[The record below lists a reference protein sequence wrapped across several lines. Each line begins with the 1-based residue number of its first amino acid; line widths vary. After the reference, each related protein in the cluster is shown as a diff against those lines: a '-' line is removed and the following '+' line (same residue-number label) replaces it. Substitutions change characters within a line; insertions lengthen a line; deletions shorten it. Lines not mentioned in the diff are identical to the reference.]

1 VATVRQ
7 FGAIT
12 KIEDQADGTIKVW
25 GVASCETRD
34 SVGELITA
42 EAMKG
47 ALPDYERFPA
57 LREMHQPS
65 AAGRVIEADVDGA
78 GATQICA
85 HVVDPIAITK
95 VRAGV
100 YAGFSVGGKVLKRD
114 PTDRSI
120 ITVLKLTEISLVD
133 APCNPDAVI
142 SMWKADMTDYTPS
155 ADEVVAKARE
165 IAEAAGSKKYKDFLY
180 KARETLKAEALASDF
195 EDDEDADGAVAKTDE
210 VESADAAAAPP
221 EAAPEGAE
229 VTTDET
235 DEAKLA
241 AAAIDAEA
249 EPVDPA
255 AALAAAIVKA
265 NDAVTVPVVAA
276 EPTPF
281 DDMAK
286 AGAAMALIA
295 KTVQTNDLTKGLW
308 FVESSACLLQR
319 IGELASSIAWEAR
332 DEGDAASPLP
342 AMAIDLVNRIKA
354 FVIAITNEETAELL
368 THLTTNLPDFTLTMI
383 EGDAEIIVL
392 ANEIVDLVKA
402 DTGLMEKVGARNSKR
417 DAAMIQQSHDHMTK
431 LGATCDKDNCAKV
444 DGVDPEAEKAALV
457 ADNERLAKALT
468 DAAPAIVELTAKFET
483 TIAGLTKRLEQVES
497 EPAAP
502 KTASGPLRAIT
513 KAEDASPG
521 ASGTGTALTADDF
534 QKMLDSLPEGERGQL
549 LLRVALSQPQLV
561 QTARAAA

>member
-65 AAGRVIEADVDGA
+65 AAGRVIEADVDGS

-142 SMWKADMTDYTPS
+142 SMWKADMTEYTPS
-155 ADEVVAKARE
+155 GDEVVAKARE
-165 IAEAAGSKKYKDFLY
+165 IAEAAGSKRYKDFLF
-180 KARETLKAEALASDF
+180 KARETLIADALAGLGD
-195 EDDEDADGAVAKTDE
+195 DDEGEDLTKTDE

-229 VTTDET
+229 VTT

-265 NDAVTVPVVAA
+265 NDAVAVPVVTA
-276 EPTPF
+276 EPGPF
-281 DDMAK
+281 GDMAK
-286 AGAAMALIA
+286 AGAALALIA
-295 KTVQTNDLTKGLW
+295 KTVQTDDLTKGLW
-308 FVESSACLLQR
+308 FIPGSARVLECF
-319 IGELASSIAWEAR
+319 GDLASSIAWEQR
-332 DEGDAASPLP
+332 SEGDDSPVP
-342 AMAIDLVNRIKA
+342 AMAVEILNQLRD
-354 FVIAITNEETAELL
+354 FVIAVTTEEVSELL
-368 THLTTNLPDFTLTMI
+368 TQITTNLPDLTLTMI
-383 EGDAEIIVL
+383 DGDSEIVML
-392 ANEIVDLVKA
+392 ANGIVDLVKA
-402 DTGLMEKVGARNSKR
+402 DTDLMEKVGARNSKR

-431 LGATCDKDNCAKV
+431 LGAVCDTGNCAKV